1 LRQKHEEEIR
11 DAVTMNTWKRES
23 WRKIITDITD
33 KTGDYA
39 RDYGRI
45 AATEKQRAMQ
55 EGQSRAL
62 TKRFGSPKKVR
73 VAKQP
78 APDACEHCVALHLTA
93 GRGSVPKIFTLAE
106 LTANGT
112 NVGRKARDWRA
123 VVGPVHPWC
132 FVAGTKIECEGRQLV
147 PIEDVRAGTLVRTHL
162 DRLRAVQR
170 LSKRVYRGELIVVTA
185 GNQVLQSTPEH
196 PFLTQRGFVTAGALQ
211 SSDCL
216 LHIAA
221 TVADT
226 HANEIPGNDLE
237 KIFLL
242 DVLRSLVRR
251 RVPVAGIDFDGNTE
265 IGETEIEA
273 ISVSSE
279 LWSRFISELQE
290 GIGHEA
296 FGDSKKAL
304 CLNALCRFYGLH
316 SGTGLSTYGV
326 VSCFRE
332 AQSILRAALACDD
345 DALLAESANS
355 KPVTDKPGSDGTSCD
370 AMGLR
375 DRLHALATF
384 VGVDDPFFVEL
395 HVVGHEPA
403 YHGVPVTSIE
413 RRPFDGDV
421 YNFSVEEDESY
432 VAGGVVV
439 HNCACELIHVPDGW
453 SFDDEGNLVP
463 ESLKRADLLTR
474 NLQKALNY
482 TESAPTDRV
491 HVQIADPFVRAAVE
505 RVVAET
511 PPEVFTVGS
520 GVTMITTDIVRT
532 ETPLNANDYAYWT
545 ANEIR
550 LMQTIPHEK
559 VDRVIRHEIGHSL
572 NVWAVK
578 KLGSVAAVRA
588 WHTRLWK
595 VSQVEGFVSTYARK
609 EPIENAAEAT
619 RLYLYDRSRLMLRY
633 PRTFAFL
640 HRMYRDLIRGNHAHP
655 EDRRDP
661 PKA

>member
-1 LRQKHEEEIR
+1 MSAPDEKVRIRIEAPASWDRFDIAQAVLGPDFLLKSERIKTGAHTWHRSKPMHEAHDAEVNAYHELLLRMVEAIQTYVEQHVVEGRLGKSDSQWILIAPEHFDEIRKIIGDYHEAYVAGMLNPALLKLGELQRLIDEGIVAQDLKYVTRPRAHEKPAESVRSILQAYEYGRDLAMQPHRDGQTGLRNTSYDAWNASAKQPLSPAENEAVRWAERHAAQYVRGLGNRIADATGTIVVDHALRQKHEEEIR

-39 RDYGRI
+39 RDYARI

-55 EGQSRAL
+55 EGQTRAL
-62 TKRFGSPKKVR
+62 TKRFGSPKGIR
-73 VAKQP
+73 VAKMP
-78 APDACEHCVALHLTA
+78 APDACSHCLVLHLTA

-123 VVGPVHPWC
+123 IIGP
-132 FVAGTKIECEGRQLV
+132 T
-147 PIEDVRAGTLVRTHL
+147 
-162 DRLRAVQR
+162 
-170 LSKRVYRGELIVVTA
+170 
-185 GNQVLQSTPEH
+185 H
-196 PFLTQRGFVTAGALQ
+196 PFC
-211 SSDCL
+211 SC
-216 LHIAA
+216 
-221 TVADT
+221 
-226 HANEIPGNDLE
+226 EI
-237 KIFLL
+237 
-242 DVLRSLVRR
+242 
-251 RVPVAGIDFDGNTE
+251 
-265 IGETEIEA
+265 
-273 ISVSSE
+273 
-279 LWSRFISELQE
+279 
-290 GIGHEA
+290 
-296 FGDSKKAL
+296 
-304 CLNALCRFYGLH
+304 
-316 SGTGLSTYGV
+316 
-326 VSCFRE
+326 
-332 AQSILRAALACDD
+332 
-345 DALLAESANS
+345 
-355 KPVTDKPGSDGTSCD
+355 
-370 AMGLR
+370 
-375 DRLHALATF
+375 
-384 VGVDDPFFVEL
+384 
-395 HVVGHEPA
+395 
-403 YHGVPVTSIE
+403 
-413 RRPFDGDV
+413 
-421 YNFSVEEDESY
+421 
-432 VAGGVVV
+432 
-439 HNCACELIHVPDGW
+439 IHVPDGW

-463 ESLKRADLLTR
+463 ESLKRSDLLTR

-491 HVQIADPFVRAAVE
+491 HVQIADPFVREAVE

-511 PPEVFTVGS
+511 PPEVFTAGS
-520 GVTMITTDIVRT
+520 GVTLITTDIDRV

-545 ANEIR
+545 ENEIR

-595 VSQVEGFVSTYARK
+595 VSQVEGFVSGYARK

-619 RLYLYDRSRLMLRY
+619 RLYLYDRARLMLRY

>member
-1 LRQKHEEEIR
+1 MSAPDEKVRIRIEAPASWDRFDIAQAVLGPDFLLKADRIKTGAHTWHRCRPMHEAHDAEVNAYHELLLRMVEAIQEYVEQHVVEGRLGKSDSQWILISPEHFDEIRKIIGDYHEAYVAGLLNPALLKPGELQRLIDEGIVAQDLKYVTRPRAHEKPAESVRSILQAYEYGRDLAMEPHREAQTGLRNTSYDAWNARAKQPLSPAENEAVRWSERHAAQYVRGLGNRIADATGTIVVDHALRQKHEEEIR

-123 VVGPVHPWC
+123 VVGPVHPW
-132 FVAGTKIECEGRQLV
+132 
-147 PIEDVRAGTLVRTHL
+147 
-162 DRLRAVQR
+162 
-170 LSKRVYRGELIVVTA
+170 
-185 GNQVLQSTPEH
+185 
-196 PFLTQRGFVTAGALQ
+196 
-211 SSDCL
+211 
-216 LHIAA
+216 
-221 TVADT
+221 
-226 HANEIPGNDLE
+226 
-237 KIFLL
+237 
-242 DVLRSLVRR
+242 
-251 RVPVAGIDFDGNTE
+251 
-265 IGETEIEA
+265 
-273 ISVSSE
+273 
-279 LWSRFISELQE
+279 
-290 GIGHEA
+290 
-296 FGDSKKAL
+296 
-304 CLNALCRFYGLH
+304 
-316 SGTGLSTYGV
+316 
-326 VSCFRE
+326 
-332 AQSILRAALACDD
+332 
-345 DALLAESANS
+345 
-355 KPVTDKPGSDGTSCD
+355 
-370 AMGLR
+370 
-375 DRLHALATF
+375 
-384 VGVDDPFFVEL
+384 
-395 HVVGHEPA
+395 
-403 YHGVPVTSIE
+403 
-413 RRPFDGDV
+413 
-421 YNFSVEEDESY
+421 
-432 VAGGVVV
+432 
-439 HNCACELIHVPDGW
+439 CACELIHVPDGW